1 MFDYF
6 HSLCPSGN
14 VTIDIQVNG
23 DTKYRKAELSIAF
36 DKFTFPPPPNRT
48 VKKDGNQLD
57 NIELYGI
64 MIKEKNPPKD
74 QEALEWLLITNIAI
88 INIEQAIEKMKWY
101 SLRWNIETFH
111 KILKSGCSVESAQLR
126 SREKLIKYITTK
138 SIIAWRIFW
147 LSRSHKSNETLDCS
161 TILTRFEQKI
171 LFKRFN
177 QGKEYTEP
185 ISLEQAYTWIAKLGG
200 YIGRKTDPPPG
211 IISIWRGWTRFMN
224 MIEDYK
230 MICG

>member
-1 MFDYF
+1 M
-6 HSLCPSGN
+6 
-14 VTIDIQVNG
+14 
-23 DTKYRKAELSIAF
+23 
-36 DKFTFPPPPNRT
+36 
-48 VKKDGNQLD
+48 
-57 NIELYGI
+57 
-64 MIKEKNPPKD
+64 
-74 QEALEWLLITNIAI
+74 
-88 INIEQAIEKMKWY
+88 
-101 SLRWNIETFH
+101 
-111 KILKSGCSVESAQLR
+111 
-126 SREKLIKYITTK
+126 
-138 SIIAWRIFW
+138 
-147 LSRSHKSNETLDCS
+147 DCS